1 LIRENYLSTKH
12 LRAIVLDE
20 ADTLLNFGDNP
31 EVEWLLD
38 GMPNDYQLVLASATI
53 NKRVEKFVG
62 EVMELEVGE
71 EGYVVVAGGDSSDNG
86 GFIFDDGISMDGEQ
100 ERDINLAVDV
110 EGEFDSEP
118 NGSNQSSTPVVR
130 HWSMPAS
137 PTSRIALTSDLII
150 TLTPRR
156 GIVFV
161 PTKAEVESVSQELA
175 ERLTAKDVSV
185 HILHGDMVQQARS
198 RTMNAFRDDSAT
210 VTRILIAT
218 DVAARGLDL
227 PAVDLVLQYG
237 VPRKTGKDGTYDS
250 ELYIHR
256 TGRAGRFGN
265 TRSADAILLYD
276 RTQGETATINKLGE
290 EMESLH
296 GIVIAPRQLP
306 SPGEVMDASYE
317 RVMRLCDGFGTG
329 TQSLVHYFA
338 EKLSADLIEPIGEAA
353 GSGRSE
359 NELFLIRRLATAMAS
374 LSGLDDV
381 VPARSLLTAD
391 PGDRTIRVWNDSCDS
406 GNPLSPSEVTKLV
419 KSLGSGKLGRVSTCA
434 DGSVI
439 FDLGAR
445 KADLLLESAANEANV
460 GGGGW
465 HFDMPGSLPTMPQT

>member
-1 LIRENYLSTKH
+1 MIRENYLSTKH
-12 LRAIVLDE
+12 LRSIVLDE

-38 GMPNDYQLVLASATI
+38 GMVNDYQLVLASATV

-62 EVMELEVGE
+62 EIMELEVGG
-71 EGYVVVAGGDSSDNG
+71 EGYVVVGRGDSSDNRG
-86 GFIFDDGISMDGEQ
+86 IISDDGIAMDGAQ
-100 ERDINLAVDV
+100 GIDTNLDDDIEVHA
-110 EGEFDSEP
+110 ESRGEFDSEK
-118 NGSNQSSTPVVR
+118 NCSDQSKNPTVR

-137 PTSRIALTSDLII
+137 PTSRITLTSDLII
-150 TLTPRR
+150 TMTPRR

-161 PTKAEVESVSQELA
+161 PTKAEVESVAQELT
-175 ERLTAKDVSV
+175 ERSAKDVSV

-198 RTMNAFRDDSAT
+198 RTINAFRDDSAS

-227 PAVDLVLQYG
+227 PAVDLVVQYG

-265 TRSADAILLYD
+265 TRAADAVLLYD
-276 RTQGETATINKLGE
+276 RTQGETATLNKLVD
-290 EMESLH
+290 EMEHLH
-296 GIVIAPRQLP
+296 SIVIAPRQLP
-306 SPGEVMDASYE
+306 SPSEVMDASYE

-329 TQSLVHYFA
+329 SQSLVHYFA
-338 EKLSADLIEPIGEAA
+338 EKLSGDLIQSNGE
-353 GSGRSE
+353 RSE
-359 NELFLIRRLATAMAS
+359 SGPSDNELFFIHRLATAMAS

-391 PGDRTIRVWNDSCDS
+391 PGDRTIRVWNESYDTT
-406 GNPLSPSEVTKLV
+406 NPLSPSEVTKLV
-419 KSLGSGKLGRVSTCA
+419 KSLGSGKLGRISTCN
-434 DGSVI
+434 DGSGKKMCASVI
-439 FDLGAR
+439 FGLVVSICPFIT
-445 KADLLLESAANEANV
+445 LLS
-460 GGGGW
+460 
-465 HFDMPGSLPTMPQT
+465 